1 MIILYYYK
9 YLLLVRCGTVS
20 NRIIFPVRLTENHF
34 LEVEAKNVSERVSIK
49 TKTFILTSTNV
60 SLSDNTS
67 ISVLKE

>member
-1 MIILYYYK
+1 MIRLYQYK
-9 YLLLVRCGTVS
+9 YLLLLRCGTVT
-20 NRIIFPVRLTENHF
+20 NRIIFPVRLAGNHF